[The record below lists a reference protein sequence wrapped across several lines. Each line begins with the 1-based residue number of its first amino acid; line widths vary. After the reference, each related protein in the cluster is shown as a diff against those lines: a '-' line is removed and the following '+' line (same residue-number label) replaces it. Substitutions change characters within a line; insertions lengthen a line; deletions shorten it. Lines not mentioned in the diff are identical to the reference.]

1 MSEPPEGH
9 NNRGRRGL
17 RIAMFA
23 VACLGLIALWWITT
37 KLRAAQAS
45 GYVDSAI
52 ISVRAIVADEAEF
65 ATAHLDIGYT
75 CSLSQLTARSSTST
89 DELIAGLVKD
99 ARRNGYAFEISG
111 CQATDGKKP
120 NLTYYVIARPLRR
133 DMPVFCSDQSGI
145 LKFDDTGS
153 ITKCLQNGATW

>member
-1 MSEPPEGH
+1 MSEPLEGQ
-9 NNRGRRGL
+9 NNRGRREL
-17 RIAMFA
+17 QIAMFA
-23 VACLGLIALWWITT
+23 VVCLGLIAVWWITT
-37 KLRAAQAS
+37 KLRAAQAL

-52 ISVRAIVADEAEF
+52 ITVRAIVAGEAEF
-65 ATAHLDIGYT
+65 AAAHPDVGYT
-75 CSLSQLTARSSTST
+75 CTLSQVTARSSPWA
-89 DELIAGLVKD
+89 DELIAGSVKA
-99 ARRNGYAFEISG
+99 ARRNGYVFEISG

-133 DMPVFCSDQSGI
+133 DPPVFCSDQSGI